1 MAGAF
6 FANVAANLVAK
17 LGEYLF
23 APIGRQ
29 FGYVLL
35 HESYV
40 EDLENGVK
48 ELETARER
56 VQGSVNEA
64 VYDGKSIHTDVKNWL
79 DSVNE
84 EAEEAEN
91 LLKRGKSA
99 KYACFGGWLPNP
111 MVRHAIGEKVKKMTQ
126 VIRGLYEKSQ
136 NSNFQ
141 KVYHENTPLGIVA
154 ATASAAKSVDNN
166 GDELESRAKI
176 TEDVMKA
183 IVDDKLCVIGVWGAG
198 GVGKSKLLEGI
209 ERQVKEKKLFDVVV
223 MANVSRNIDLK
234 RIQGEI
240 AYALGLRLTNDEPAR
255 GRADRL
261 CKRLQCD
268 PKKNVLII
276 LDNLWEKLELKEVG
290 IPCEYDNKVRGCKL
304 LLTSRYRDVLRRD
317 MVCDQEFC
325 LNKLEHG
332 EARKL
337 FERVVG
343 DRVNDPEFKPLI
355 DGVVQKCGGLPLLIL
370 SVAKRLKHGVLPEWR
385 NALTNIEES
394 NLKSIMELNYN
405 DLKDERIKSL
415 FLICALS
422 SGRIRKW
429 DYLVY
434 CVGLGLFKKSVS
446 TIIKTIDRLTEDT
459 RSLQDSSLLLDS
471 DDSDNKIRMHDIYV
485 DMAISI
491 ASTEWN
497 ALVGRNDYGFK
508 EWSKDELRN
517 CIVMSFHFVGIHEL
531 PEKLDCPN
539 LRMFLLVED
548 NPSLVIPESFFESM
562 KNLQVLDI
570 TGLSFTS
577 LPSSI
582 EFLENLKSLNLDNCH
597 LEDVTVLGK
606 LKKLQCLSFHN
617 SSITRLPKEIGALT
631 ELRILTLADCT
642 GLKVIEPGVL
652 GSLVK
657 LEILE
662 IANGFDQWEDE
673 NEAPRRNASLAELN
687 NMKDL
692 SILWISIPHFS
703 NLLGDLP
710 FGKLKEYAIQIG
722 DVWDWLGDYKQD
734 RVLKLKLDSGN
745 LLDEEWVQRC
755 LRMTQDLYLDGLQDG
770 NDSIH
775 DLCAEGFQEL
785 KHLHIQNS
793 ISLQC
798 IVHSSEYAQCNA
810 FSRLES
816 LFLNN
821 LKSFKKICHGCLA
834 LESFGKLKIVKVDNC
849 GEIKHLFSLSMMRIF
864 LQLEEIE
871 ISRCHLMEQIVANVE
886 ADEDGDELPISK
898 EIWNSQFP
906 SDNLEAITI
915 KRCQLIREVFDL
927 EGLIANGDVEIL
939 SRLTKL
945 TLSDLQSLRCICSKN
960 PRRLLCFRNLR
971 ALKVQ
976 NCENLKFLFS
986 YSMAKALVQIKEI
999 EIASCKLMEA
1009 IMDVQEEESEKAAT
1023 IDTLEFPLLTTLSLE
1038 KLPNL
1043 WTFSHGKYFTHCPS
1057 LIRLRIS
1064 GCPKMT
1070 TFSSFK
1076 GKQRSMTAYT
1086 GLQQVPDC
1094 INSGLSSPVLFNQ
1107 YVHFPSLEELTLL
1120 SLCGLRRIWQNELP
1134 EESFCKLA
1142 SITVKDCE
1150 NLSHIFS
1157 STLIARFQSLK
1168 MIEVVQCTS
1177 LEALMEHIAVNSK
1190 ERQKGLVLS
1199 DLKEVELWHLPRLNA
1214 ILTSSTKAMFY
1225 FPSLT
1230 NVSLRFCHNLRYLF
1244 TNDTLRT
1251 LHELEMLD
1259 ISDCNNMQEVVAM
1272 GEGEERKLKAVK
1284 FSRLRT
1290 LKLCSLKSL
1299 ISFSSGSCAFEFP
1312 SLRNLSI
1319 LECTELKAFILRV
1332 SAPRVEMT
1340 NEGAANFDEG
1350 PYSLFDKKVIFPKLE
1365 ELRLT
1370 RIQSREFWKNE
1381 LDYEYI
1387 CCVKVLEV
1395 KQCHNLLNVVPS
1407 FMWKRLLHYVES
1419 LTVESCNLIEG
1430 ICTIEGLNVMEREAT
1445 RSSPLRELSL
1455 CDLPNLTYV
1464 WKNEDLPNLCL
1475 RNLTSVRIGKCPR
1488 LRNLFTISMVKSLGQ
1503 LQYLGL
1509 SGCGEMEYIVVKE
1522 EKPEEAADVIVIPQ
1536 LVTLYLHSMPK
1547 LKSFGQGKHIYEWPS
1562 LKVFTVK
1569 SCKAVEVVVRDTS
1582 RGKLEDNV
1590 PTKQALLLVNKV
1602 CTPFSLMTYLISRP
1616 YLLELDYV
1624 RLCGLTSAKFSSS
1637 FLNL

>member
-6 FANVAANLVAK
+6 LANVAANLVAK

-35 HESYV
+35 HKSYV

-99 KYACFGGWLPNP
+99 KYACFRGWLPNP

-141 KVYHENTPLGIVA
+141 KVYHENNPTGIVA
-154 ATASAAKSVDNN
+154 ATASAARFVDNN
-166 GDELESRAKI
+166 EDDLESRAKI
-176 TEDVMKA
+176 AEDVMKA

-198 GVGKSKLLEGI
+198 GVGKSKLVEDI

-223 MANVSRNIDLK
+223 MANVSRNPDLK

-261 CKRLQCD
+261 SKRLQCD
-268 PKKNVLII
+268 TKKSVLII

-304 LLTSRYRDVLRRD
+304 LLTSRYRNVLRSD
-317 MVCDQEFC
+317 MVCDQEFY

-332 EARKL
+332 EARRL

-394 NLKSIMELNYN
+394 DVKSIMELNYN

-422 SGRIRKW
+422 SGRIDIW
-429 DYLVY
+429 DSLFY
-434 CVGLGLFKKSVS
+434 CIGLGLLKKFVS
-446 TIIKTIDRLTEDT
+446 TIEKAIDRLIQDIC
-459 RSLQDSSLLLDS
+459 SLEDSSLLLDS
-471 DDSDNKIRMHDIYV
+471 DDEIRMHDIFV
-485 DMAISI
+485 DRAISI

-497 ALVGRNDYGFK
+497 ALVGTNDCGFK

-517 CIVMSFHFVGIHEL
+517 CTAMSFHFVGIHEL

-539 LRMFLLVED
+539 LRMFLLFED
-548 NPSLVIPESFFESM
+548 NPSLEIPESFFESM

-606 LKKLQCLSFHN
+606 LKGLQFLSFDK

-631 ELRILTLADCT
+631 ELRILNLSECT

-652 GSLVK
+652 GSLVN
-657 LEILE
+657 LEMLAIMD
-662 IANGFDQWEDE
+662 GFDQWEDD
-673 NEAPRRNASLAELN
+673 NEAPRRNASLAELK

-692 SILWISIPHFS
+692 SFLFISIPHSS

-710 FGKLKEYAIQIG
+710 FGKLKNYAIQIG
-722 DVWDWLGDYKQD
+722 DVWDWLGDYQQG
-734 RVLKLKLDSGN
+734 RTLKLKLDSGN
-745 LLDEEWVQRC
+745 LLDEEWVKRC
-755 LRMTQDLYLDGLQDG
+755 LQMTQDLYLDGLQDG
-770 NDSIH
+770 NDNIH
-775 DLCAEGFQEL
+775 DLCVEGFQEL

-798 IVHSSEYAQCNA
+798 IVHLSEYAQCNA

-821 LKSFKKICHGCLA
+821 LKSFKKICNGCLA
-834 LESFGKLKIVKVDNC
+834 PESFGKLKIVKVDNC

-871 ISRCHLMEQIVANVE
+871 ISRYHLMEQIVANAE

-906 SDNLEAITI
+906 SDVSNLKFLKVEDCTVLLSIIPSNLLIKLQNLDAITI
-915 KRCQLIREVFDL
+915 ERCQLIREIFDF

-945 TLSDLQSLRCICSKN
+945 TLSDLQSLRRICSKN

-986 YSMAKALVQIKEI
+986 SSMAKALVQIKEI

-1009 IMDVQEEESEKAAT
+1009 IMDVQEEESEEAAT
-1023 IDTLEFPLLTTLSLE
+1023 INTLEFPLLTSLSLE

-1043 WTFSHGKYFTHCPS
+1043 WTFSHGKYCTHCPS

-1070 TFSSFK
+1070 TFSSFE
-1076 GKQRSMTAYT
+1076 GKQQSMTAYT
-1086 GLQQVPDC
+1086 GLQQVPGC

-1107 YVHFPSLEELTLL
+1107 YVHFPSLEELTL
-1120 SLCGLRRIWQNELP
+1120 
-1134 EESFCKLA
+1134 
-1142 SITVKDCE
+1142 
-1150 NLSHIFS
+1150 
-1157 STLIARFQSLK
+1157 
-1168 MIEVVQCTS
+1168 
-1177 LEALMEHIAVNSK
+1177 
-1190 ERQKGLVLS
+1190 
-1199 DLKEVELWHLPRLNA
+1199 
-1214 ILTSSTKAMFY
+1214 
-1225 FPSLT
+1225 
-1230 NVSLRFCHNLRYLF
+1230 
-1244 TNDTLRT
+1244 
-1251 LHELEMLD
+1251 
-1259 ISDCNNMQEVVAM
+1259 
-1272 GEGEERKLKAVK
+1272 
-1284 FSRLRT
+1284 
-1290 LKLCSLKSL
+1290 
-1299 ISFSSGSCAFEFP
+1299 
-1312 SLRNLSI
+1312 
-1319 LECTELKAFILRV
+1319 
-1332 SAPRVEMT
+1332 
-1340 NEGAANFDEG
+1340 
-1350 PYSLFDKKVIFPKLE
+1350 VI
-1365 ELRLT
+1365 
-1370 RIQSREFWKNE
+1370 
-1381 LDYEYI
+1381 
-1387 CCVKVLEV
+1387 
-1395 KQCHNLLNVVPS
+1395 
-1407 FMWKRLLHYVES
+1407 
-1419 LTVESCNLIEG
+1419 
-1430 ICTIEGLNVMEREAT
+1430 
-1445 RSSPLRELSL
+1445 
-1455 CDLPNLTYV
+1455 
-1464 WKNEDLPNLCL
+1464 
-1475 RNLTSVRIGKCPR
+1475 VR
-1488 LRNLFTISMVKSLGQ
+1488 
-1503 LQYLGL
+1503 
-1509 SGCGEMEYIVVKE
+1509 VKE
-1522 EKPEEAADVIVIPQ
+1522 DMAE
-1536 LVTLYLHSMPK
+1536 
-1547 LKSFGQGKHIYEWPS
+1547 
-1562 LKVFTVK
+1562 
-1569 SCKAVEVVVRDTS
+1569 
-1582 RGKLEDNV
+1582 
-1590 PTKQALLLVNKV
+1590 
-1602 CTPFSLMTYLISRP
+1602 
-1616 YLLELDYV
+1616 
-1624 RLCGLTSAKFSSS
+1624 
-1637 FLNL
+1637 